1 MSKETTPQY
10 EILDPRL
17 IDGTSTLQP
26 QKIFEIDFDKV
37 TDLKDVIE
45 VLKGLNVRIHWHQ
58 DTCPEEFKSLNEL
71 GYLKEVIQS

>member
-10 EILDPRL
+10 EILDPHL

-37 TDLKDVIE
+37 TDLRDVIE
-45 VLKGLNVRIHWHQ
+45 VLKGLNVRIYCHQ
-58 DTCPEEFKSLNEL
+58 DTCPEEFKSLHEQ
-71 GYLKEVIQS
+71 GYLKEV